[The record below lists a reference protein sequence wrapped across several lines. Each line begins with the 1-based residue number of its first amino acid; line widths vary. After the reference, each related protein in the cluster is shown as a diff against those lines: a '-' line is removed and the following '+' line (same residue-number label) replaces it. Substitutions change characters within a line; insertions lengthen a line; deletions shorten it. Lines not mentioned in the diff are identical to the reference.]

1 MRQRLGSVDI
11 WASRYKSRPT
21 GYLSVLNRA
30 GGADKMPGLRV
41 WCWVS
46 LYLYDK
52 LVLLQKVVSV
62 VIDRDSL

>member
-1 MRQRLGSVDI
+1 M
-11 WASRYKSRPT
+11 SRYESRPT
-21 GYLSVLNRA
+21 GYLPVLDRA
-30 GGADKMPGLRV
+30 GGADKMSDLRV